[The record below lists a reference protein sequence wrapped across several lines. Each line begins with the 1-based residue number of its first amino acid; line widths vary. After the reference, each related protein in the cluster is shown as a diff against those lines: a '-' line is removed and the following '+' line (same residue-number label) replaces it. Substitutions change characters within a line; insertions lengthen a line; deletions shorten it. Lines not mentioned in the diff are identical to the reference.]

1 MKYVITLNG
10 KEIEV
15 GTKEKMIHRMKM
27 VEQQKKVYKPTILNS
42 WLAKQGIVLDE
53 NDSIQDIKMEEY
65 LK

>member
-15 GTKEKMIHRMKM
+15 GTKEKMEYRMKM